1 MEIKLKVE
9 SLTDQAYD
17 VLKEKIISK
26 EFPPGMRLVD
36 SQIAKEYGISRT
48 PLRDAIRRLYE
59 EGLVTSNGGRGYC
72 VFQPTRKDIEEI
84 FEIRLMIDRL
94 VVTKLIEKVLPNN
107 DEAMDAI
114 RRMYK
119 EMESQSASGSSG
131 ENFVKSDEDFH
142 DALISMIDNG
152 RLSDYYAEI
161 RSQTR
166 AFRQRTSANAV
177 RISKMNAFHER
188 ICRGLLA
195 LDLEESLAAVTDH
208 IVSSIDYTLSDF
220 QQ

>member
-17 VLKEKIISK
+17 VLKSKIISK

-48 PLRDAIRRLYE
+48 PLRDAIRKLYE

-84 FEIRLMIDRL
+84 FEIRLIIDRA
-94 VVTKLIEKVLPNN
+94 VVTKLIKEILPGNA
-107 DEAMDAI
+107 EAVESI
-114 RRMYK
+114 RRVYK
-119 EMESQSASGSSG
+119 ELEGQKGFSG
-131 ENFVKSDEDFH
+131 EHFVKSDEDFH
-142 DALISMIDNG
+142 DLLISMMGNS
-152 RLSDYYAEI
+152 RLSNYYDEI

-166 AFRQRTSANAV
+166 AFRQRTSGNSA
-177 RISKMNAFHER
+177 RIAKLFDCHER
-188 ICRGLLA
+188 ICRSLLA
-195 LDLEESLAAVTDH
+195 LDLEEALTAVTDH
-208 IVSSIDYTLSDF
+208 IAISIEYTLTDF
-220 QQ
+220 QS